1 MDYLNS
7 LTNKV
12 TGAAN
17 SVTGAESTASPSAPS
32 FWSSLTGSSTPVPKE
47 EEKLDGAVDGVANG
61 ENGVANGENGA
72 QAGGKRKSK
81 RRQCGG
87 SFHPYTPSS
96 NLASTA
102 SSFKGGR
109 RRKSRKS
116 YKKKS
121 RRKSYRK
128 RR

>member
-1 MDYLNS
+1 MDWFKN
-7 LTNKV
+7 TV

-17 SVTGAESTASPSAPS
+17 SVTGE
-32 FWSSLTGSSTPVPKE
+32 TGQ
-47 EEKLDGAVDGVANG
+47 ANG
-61 ENGVANGENGA
+61 GMFSNLFGAKQEEPAKVDENGVPIKIQKLEGDVGVI
-72 QAGGKRKSK
+72 GGGRRKRKSK
-81 RRQCGG
+81 RQCGG